1 MIHCVRCVALLAAL
15 FSAAAVAQTG
25 PLSIDADSAELDEQR
40 GVSIYS
46 GDVRLSQGNL
56 TLTGQQLS
64 IRRVDGDD
72 NIRAVMRGEPAV
84 LTQSAQPGQAA
95 VTATAGSMTYET
107 ASRRLLLE
115 AGAELRR
122 GEDVLTAER
131 IEYNVDAQR
140 MQASGNGKDRVRIT
154 IPAPTEVPQS
164 LQDTRPDELPP
175 EVQEQMER
183 LQQQPGE
190 DAEP

>member
-1 MIHCVRCVALLAAL
+1 MRRWALAAVL
-15 FSAAAVAQTG
+15 FAGAAGAQNG
-25 PLSIDADSAELDEQR
+25 PLSIDADKAELDEQR
-40 GVSIYS
+40 GVSIYT

-64 IRRVDGDD
+64 IRRVDGED

-84 LTQSAQPGQAA
+84 LTQSAQPGQAG
-95 VTATAGSMTYET
+95 VSATAGSMTYET

-140 MQASGNGKDRVRIT
+140 MQASGNGKERVRIT
-154 IPAPTEVPQS
+154 IPAPTDVPQS
-164 LQDTRPDELPP
+164 LQDSDPQDLPP
-175 EVQEQMER
+175 EVQEQMQR
-183 LQQQPGE
+183 LQDDQAG
-190 DAEP
+190 DATP